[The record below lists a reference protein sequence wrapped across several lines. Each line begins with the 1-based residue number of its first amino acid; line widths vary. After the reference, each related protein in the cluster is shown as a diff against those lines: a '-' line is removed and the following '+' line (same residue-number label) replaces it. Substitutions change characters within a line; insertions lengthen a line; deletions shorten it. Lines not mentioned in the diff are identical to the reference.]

1 MSAPIYHS
9 YNPTTGEHIGQV
21 SASIDPLESKLAGEP
36 VYMLPPA
43 HATSDAPVGAGDGEV
58 DVYRNGA
65 WTVVPDHRGAV
76 YWLADGSRHEITE
89 LGIVPPAAAL
99 TDEPVIP
106 PTEAEIIAS
115 MERSIETHM
124 DAVAQA
130 RRWDNRWTCV
140 ARAGY
145 PNTWQAE
152 ATAFGQWMDA
162 CWEYAIQVQAD
173 VREATRPAP
182 TEEALI
188 AELPVMVWPE

>member
-9 YNPTTGEHIGQV
+9 YNSATGEYLGPIT
-21 SASIDPLESKLAGEP
+21 AAIDPLESKLAGEP
-36 VYMLPPA
+36 VYMGPPA
-43 HATSDAPVGAGDGEV
+43 NATSDAPVGAGDGEV
-58 DVYRNGA
+58 DVYSNGS
-65 WTVVPDHRGAV
+65 WILVPDRRGTI
-76 YWLADGSRHEITE
+76 YWLPDGSRHEITN
-89 LGIVPPAAAL
+89 LGIELPAEAL
-99 TDEPVIP
+99 TEEPVRP
-106 PTEAEIIAS
+106 PTDDEIIAA
-115 MERSIETHM
+115 MERAIETHM

-145 PNTWQAE
+145 SNVWQAE
-152 ATAFGQWMDA
+152 AIAFGRWMDA

-173 VREATRPAP
+173 VLAATRPAP